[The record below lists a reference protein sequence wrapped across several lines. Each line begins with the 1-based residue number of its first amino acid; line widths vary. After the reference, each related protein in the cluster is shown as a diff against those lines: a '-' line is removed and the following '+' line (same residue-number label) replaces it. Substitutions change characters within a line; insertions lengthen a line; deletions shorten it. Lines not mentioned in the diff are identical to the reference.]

1 MRLRSEILPKLFLAA
16 LLVGLI
22 AADRSFDRAELEE
35 RSGRVRVERF
45 LSVEESDDLLVA
57 AISVAKGDEAS
68 LLYGRADGVWRCL
81 DRYGVLASESAI
93 TQLLDSLRNAS
104 GLERVS
110 DGEHAAEYGFDTPE
124 TWRVTFHG
132 PGLMKDP
139 DRDVQLE
146 VEVGK
151 SRPSLDGC
159 FLRRAGQ
166 QEIWAVDTNPRVLL
180 DDEQGGIP
188 LLEPGLVPAFFA
200 GGGRTTVFAEIE
212 RRSEPNYSLAMRRAK
227 SSPEESASG
236 ASGIRWVLGMQG
248 VEDRELNPVQ
258 AISYLSFLSLVRWED
273 VLDPESLAE
282 WGMDSPMARLTL
294 KSDDG
299 HTLALIVGPS
309 GPGGLHAVVDV
320 TMKCAYLI
328 SHEVAN
334 LLTPDV
340 EQFIFPDKNP
350 WQGWLQR

>member
-132 PGLMKDP
+132 PGL
-139 DRDVQLE
+139 
-146 VEVGK
+146 
-151 SRPSLDGC
+151 
-159 FLRRAGQ
+159 
-166 QEIWAVDTNPRVLL
+166 
-180 DDEQGGIP
+180 
-188 LLEPGLVPAFFA
+188 
-200 GGGRTTVFAEIE
+200 
-212 RRSEPNYSLAMRRAK
+212 
-227 SSPEESASG
+227 
-236 ASGIRWVLGMQG
+236 
-248 VEDRELNPVQ
+248 
-258 AISYLSFLSLVRWED
+258 
-273 VLDPESLAE
+273 
-282 WGMDSPMARLTL
+282 
-294 KSDDG
+294 
-299 HTLALIVGPS
+299 
-309 GPGGLHAVVDV
+309 
-320 TMKCAYLI
+320 
-328 SHEVAN
+328 
-334 LLTPDV
+334 
-340 EQFIFPDKNP
+340 
-350 WQGWLQR
+350 